1 MLIINSQRKKGDLDL
16 GQKIIIIKR
25 KRNLDTLLGL
35 KNIVEKAKV
44 PHLKND
50 TQNNMMPKLLVGQYS
65 DWHNGYFIAV
75 CEKFG

>member
-50 TQNNMMPKLLVGQYS
+50 TKNNY
-65 DWHNGYFIAV
+65 I
-75 CEKFG
+75 